1 MRHHI
6 YNNIYVLLAALQVT
20 AFSGCIQETERETIP
35 VITWAGVPAD
45 MSEEIF
51 PMLKACGVD
60 CHLGLYGDSGE
71 ARVALK
77 AAGDAGIGLIP
88 GFPGIRDSTGTAV
101 AMLKDAQALVAWHIK
116 DEPELSD
123 IRWIAELVRQVRSL
137 DVEHPPYVNLYPDW
151 AWGQDDYADNIEAF
165 ASQVD
170 VPFYSFDQYPVTEK
184 DGEIQI
190 RPTWYRNLEVFSAM
204 ARRHGKPFWAFA
216 LTSSHHLGAPSP
228 PAFYPVPTPGHLRL
242 QVFSDLLYG
251 AQAIQYFTAGGLYD
265 SGTSERTPVYDIVKE
280 VNGEIKAY
288 SPVFLG
294 CSVEGV
300 WHTGDT
306 VPLHTQRLVTM
317 PHHAVKSLSVSGEGG
332 VVSLVSNGGHMYL
345 AIQNRDCE
353 HDAVLDI
360 SFTRK
365 VRLFTPEGVGR
376 YDGRPVT
383 LTAGNIAVF
392 DLGKSR

>member
-1 MRHHI
+1 MKHHV
-6 YNNIYVLLAALQVT
+6 YNKVYVLLAVLQVT

-60 CHLGLYGDSGE
+60 CHLGLYGDSAE
-71 ARVALK
+71 ALAALK
-77 AAGDAGIGLIP
+77 AAEETGIGLIP
-88 GFPGIRDSTGTAV
+88 GFPGIRDSTSEAV
-101 AMLKDAQALVAWHIK
+101 AMMKDSPALVAWHIK
-116 DEPELSD
+116 DEPELWD
-123 IRWIAELVRQVRSL
+123 IPWIAELVAKVQSL
-137 DVEHPPYVNLYPDW
+137 DSLHPPYVNLYPDW
-151 AWGQDDYADNIEAF
+151 AWGQDGYADNIEAF

-184 DGEIQI
+184 DGKIAI

-204 ARRHGKPFWAFA
+204 AGMHGKPFWACA
-216 LTSSHHLGAPSP
+216 LTKSHHLGAPSP
-228 PAFYPVPTPGHLRL
+228 PAFYPVPTIGHLRL

-251 AQAIQYFTAGGLYD
+251 AQAIQYFTAEGLYD
-265 SGTSERTPVYDIVKE
+265 RETLGKTPVFDIVKE
-280 VNGEIKAY
+280 VNAGIKAY

-332 VVSLVSNGGHMYL
+332 VVSLVSNGGHIYL
-345 AIQNRDCE
+345 AVQNRDCE